1 MAIGWRTVMS
11 SIAALSVSGV
21 TIKDVDD
28 VPEDLTGLG
37 PTIIPMGDNL
47 VTDFRIVFQ
56 SFGDSA
62 SALFDI
68 FYTLNYRLYVAPIA
82 AGRGY
87 LGVLDELADKLAL
100 FLDALL
106 AAGVIT
112 GSENTVPVG
121 LGNYGSLLDPSNN
134 PFWGCDIAIEI
145 MEFGPND

>member
-28 VPEDLTGLG
+28 VPEDMTGLG
-37 PTIIPMGDNL
+37 PIIVPMGDEL
-47 VTDFRIVFQ
+47 ITDFRIVFQ
-56 SFGDSA
+56 SFGDTT

-68 FYTLNYRLYVAPIA
+68 LYVLNYRFYLAPIA

-100 FLDALL
+100 FFDALF
-106 AAGVIT
+106 AAGVLS
-112 GSENTVPVG
+112 GSEDTVPIG
-121 LGNYGSLLDPSNN
+121 LSNYGSVLDPSEN
-134 PFWGCDIAIEI
+134 PFWGCDIAIQI
-145 MEFGPND
+145 LEFGPND